1 MNLMTDTSIVALAFL
16 GALAVGCGSDSNP
29 ASPSAPAAPRLTAQL
44 SPANEVP
51 PIANADASASGTV
64 TVTLNVT
71 RDAAQNITAATAD
84 FQVNMTGF
92 PAGTTLTGAHI
103 HPGRAGVNGG
113 VIVNLGVTAGE
124 FTLATGA
131 TSFSRTAITVAPD
144 VAQGI
149 LADPAA
155 FYFNVH
161 TTLNTGGAIRGQLA
175 RQ

>member
-1 MNLMTDTSIVALAFL
+1 MTYKSIVVPSL
-16 GALAVGCGSDSNP
+16 LAVLAVACGSDSSP
-29 ASPSAPAAPRLTAQL
+29 TSPSAAAAPRLTAQL

-51 PIANADASASGTV
+51 AVTNADASASGGV

-113 VIVNLGVTAGE
+113 VIVNLAVAAGE
-124 FTLATGA
+124 FVLANGA

-161 TTLNTGGAIRGQLA
+161 TTLNTGGAIRGQLV